1 MKAAKNLYK
10 KEDEQIT
17 RYEKRE
23 LMIMLANRLYH
34 SPEISEEDEEDPSK
48 PSSVFTITH
57 GARTRFVVYSCIFMS
72 DLFYFVIFLA
82 KNATLRCP

>member
-10 KEDEQIT
+10 KEDERIT

-23 LMIMLANRLYH
+23 LMIMLANCLYH

-48 PSSVFTITH
+48 TIICIYD
-57 GARTRFVVYSCIFMS
+57 YS
-72 DLFYFVIFLA
+72 
-82 KNATLRCP
+82 

>member
-48 PSSVFTITH
+48 TIICIYD
-57 GARTRFVVYSCIFMS
+57 YSWRSNEVC
-72 DLFYFVIFLA
+72 DLFLYFHVRFILFC
-82 KNATLRCP
+82 NFFFF